1 MVLFVARRVAFLIPT
16 VLGVAFL
23 VFLLLHLVP
32 GDPVRV
38 MVGADVSERAVQEL
52 RVKLGLNRPLLVQFG
67 YYLLGLLHGNMGTS
81 LRFDDTVTSLVL
93 ARFPATLELAAVSL
107 ALSLAA
113 GIPLGVVAAIRSHSV
128 WDAACTTVSLL
139 GAAVPVFWLGI
150 LLAYLF
156 GVVLKWLPITGRGGP
171 LWTGTGWAHIVLPA
185 VSLAVTQLAFTTRLV
200 RDRMLEV
207 LGMDYVRSARA
218 KGLSET
224 RVIYHHSL
232 KNAMILI
239 VANTGLQLG
248 YLLGGSVLT
257 ETVFVWPGMGRLAVQ
272 AISGRD
278 FPVVQGVTLAFAAA
292 FVLINMLVD
301 MCYMWLD
308 PRLRYA

>member
-1 MVLFVARRVAFLIPT
+1 MV
-16 VLGVAFL
+16 
-23 VFLLLHLVP
+23 
-32 GDPVRV
+32 
-38 MVGADVSERAVQEL
+38 
-52 RVKLGLNRPLLVQFG
+52 
-67 YYLLGLLHGNMGTS
+67 
-81 LRFDDTVTSLVL
+81 
-93 ARFPATLELAAVSL
+93 
-107 ALSLAA
+107 
-113 GIPLGVVAAIRSHSV
+113 
-128 WDAACTTVSLL
+128 
-139 GAAVPVFWLGI
+139 
-150 LLAYLF
+150 
-156 GVVLKWLPITGRGGP
+156 
-171 LWTGTGWAHIVLPA
+171 
-185 VSLAVTQLAFTTRLV
+185 
-200 RDRMLEV
+200 EV

-218 KGLSET
+218 KGLSEA

-278 FPVVQGVTLAFAAA
+278 FPVVQGVTLAFAAS